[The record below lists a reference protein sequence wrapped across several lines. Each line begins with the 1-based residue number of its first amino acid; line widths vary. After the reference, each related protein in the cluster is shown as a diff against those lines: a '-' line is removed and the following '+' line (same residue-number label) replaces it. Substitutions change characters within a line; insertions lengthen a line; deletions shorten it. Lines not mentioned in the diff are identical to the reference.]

1 MADDGTVEGISVGT
15 TATFSKQVTA
25 ADIEQFTQVSGDT
38 NPLHRDPDYARRTRF
53 GEPIAHGMLGAGVIS
68 AALGTQLAPQAVVIY
83 LGQQLQFRAPVK
95 AGDTLTATVT
105 ATEVMPEKRRVSLDT
120 RVTNQDGTDVI
131 LGQATVMVEP
141 LGD

>member
-105 ATEVMPEKRRVSLDT
+105 ATEVVPEKRRVSLDT